1 MHEKYYLEYIC
12 LKVPHIT
19 TGNQENLLL
28 FFGGAQIFLVEKIY
42 FGIHFQFLSPQS
54 KTNVLSVGNKNC
66 KLKILNQE
74 ITVNAQPIRFQRE
87 RQRAEKNQ
95 CAYAS
100 YAGNLGKHL
109 KIHSGE
115 KSNKCNQ
122 CDYASSYASSLRRH
136 LKTHSGE
143 KSNKCNQC
151 DYASSQASNLRTHLK
166 THSGEKTNK
175 CSQCDYACSNPSALR
190 THLKTHSGEKKNKCS
205 QCDYASSQTS
215 DLRKNMQIH
224 SGEK

>member
-1 MHEKYYLEYIC
+1 MSQSTPYNNGKSRKYI
-12 LKVPHIT
+12 II
-19 TGNQENLLL
+19 
-28 FFGGAQIFLVEKIY
+28 FWGAQIFLVEKIY
-42 FGIHFQFLSPQS
+42 FGIHFQFLSLKS

-122 CDYASSYASSLRRH
+122 RHYASSDEGNLRRH
-136 LKTHSGE
+136 LRTHSGE
-143 KSNKCNQC
+143 KSNKC
-151 DYASSQASNLRTHLK
+151 DYASSNGGNLR
-166 THSGEKTNK
+166 
-175 CSQCDYACSNPSALR
+175 
-190 THLKTHSGEKKNKCS
+190 
-205 QCDYASSQTS
+205 
-215 DLRKNMQIH
+215 
-224 SGEK
+224 

>member
-1 MHEKYYLEYIC
+1 M
-12 LKVPHIT
+12 
-19 TGNQENLLL
+19 
-28 FFGGAQIFLVEKIY
+28 VEKIY

-122 CDYASSYASSLRRH
+122 RHYASSDEGNLRRH
-136 LKTHSGE
+136 LRTHSGE

-151 DYASSQASNLRTHLK
+151 DFASPWAGNLRQHLKRHVGEKIHKCKQCNYSSCQAGGLKRHLK
-166 THSGEKTNK
+166 THRETVEQMN
-175 CSQCDYACSNPSALR
+175 AV
-190 THLKTHSGEKKNKCS
+190 
-205 QCDYASSQTS
+205 
-215 DLRKNMQIH
+215 
-224 SGEK
+224 

>member
-1 MHEKYYLEYIC
+1 MIVFKLDQGRGTLSKWHFWKSRKSI
-12 LKVPHIT
+12 II
-19 TGNQENLLL
+19 
-28 FFGGAQIFLVEKIY
+28 FWGAQIFLVEKIY
-42 FGIHFQFLSPQS
+42 FGIHFQFLSLQS

-122 CDYASSYASSLRRH
+122 RHYASSDEGNLMRH
-136 LKTHSGE
+136 KKE
-143 KSNKCNQC
+143 KPNKCVQC
-151 DYASSQASNLRTHLK
+151 DYASVDKSSLRVHEQRHT
-166 THSGEKTNK
+166 GEKSNE
-175 CSQCDYACSNPSALR
+175 CAQCDYK
-190 THLKTHSGEKKNKCS
+190 LKLSIGF
-205 QCDYASSQTS
+205 YFII
-215 DLRKNMQIH
+215 R
-224 SGEK
+224 